1 MIKNKTGRFYVTGFQ
16 GFKVVGSLDV
26 TKKVGT
32 NIHTDGRTDR
42 VTKVGEC
49 EYLSCCICN
58 LYAIKNGVTKKK
70 GD

>member
-16 GFKVVGSLDV
+16 VFKVVGSLDV

-42 VTKVGEC
+42 VTKVGD
-49 EYLSCCICN
+49 Y
-58 LYAIKNGVTKKK
+58 
-70 GD
+70 